1 MNGKVGGDMAA
12 ALLHDDKIPSVS
24 KERLIR
30 TKSLRRN
37 LKWRLNTYMSSLKK
51 EVRKGRDIP
60 RARGVPGQVTNSNIT
75 QPERTQIIRFI
86 QGLNVHK

>member
-30 TKSLRRN
+30 TKSRD
-37 LKWRLNTYMSSLKK
+37 
-51 EVRKGRDIP
+51 VGRKSEMQTKYIYVIP
-60 RARGVPGQVTNSNIT
+60 EKGG
-75 QPERTQIIRFI
+75 
-86 QGLNVHK
+86 